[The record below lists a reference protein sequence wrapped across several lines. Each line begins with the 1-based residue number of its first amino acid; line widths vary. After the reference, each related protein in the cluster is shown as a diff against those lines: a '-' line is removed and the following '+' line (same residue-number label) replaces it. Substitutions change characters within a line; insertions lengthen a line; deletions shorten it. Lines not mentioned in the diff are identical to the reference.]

1 MSVEIN
7 DELYDKMLEEKERF
21 REELLSMEPEEIL
34 DHAWE
39 YTAREDILMAVEHG
53 DMEEGQ
59 AKALLSPPSPLA
71 DVMKEYRKQEV
82 NNGAILAALED
93 AAKLHMEPP
102 IYRQSVQHAMEHGER
117 EAYFASRRVFEA
129 CGNAIDESV
138 NSHFDGMHLPDS
150 VVRDVLTK
158 YSAERVTLVLA
169 RTVQGKEWDLRFSRA
184 NREWARTVDTSC
196 IGKEPYYC
204 MATAHPAILDG
215 FISLFRKQVLEKG
228 KAPQAHKKPA
238 KHPQERGD
246 GFEL

>member
-1 MSVEIN
+1 MSPAFSMRILERSDAVEEQIRK
-7 DELYDKMLEEKERF
+7 ELYEEMKAEQDVYRA
-21 REELLSMEPEEIL
+21 ELLAIEE
-34 DHAWE
+34 
-39 YTAREDILMAVEHG
+39 
-53 DMEEGQ
+53 
-59 AKALLSPPSPLA
+59 
-71 DVMKEYRKQEV
+71 
-82 NNGAILAALED
+82 
-93 AAKLHMEPP
+93 AAKLYMEPP
-102 IYRQSVQHAMEHGER
+102 IYRQSAQYAMEHGER
-117 EAYFASRRVFEA
+117 EAYFASRRAFEA

-169 RTVQGKEWDLRFSRA
+169 RTVQEKEWDLRFSRA

-228 KAPQAHKKPA
+228 KAPEAHKKPA